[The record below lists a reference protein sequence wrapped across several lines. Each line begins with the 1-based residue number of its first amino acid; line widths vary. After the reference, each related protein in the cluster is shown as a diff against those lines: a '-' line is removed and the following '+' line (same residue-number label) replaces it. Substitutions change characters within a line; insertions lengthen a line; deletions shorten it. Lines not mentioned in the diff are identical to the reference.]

1 MTNTLAQ
8 LCEQLAYDELS
19 TLAIAGQYNGL
30 LDEKREA
37 QIVSLAN
44 SGLLDLYSTFVL
56 KENEVIIQIAEARTF
71 YPLHVAHSVVN
82 GTDPSRFIQDSPDFP
97 FIGDVLRVTGVVN
110 EYGCQLPL
118 NDPGAPGSVFTPSPT
133 VVQVPCECGYDALG
147 VIYQASHPKLTPQD
161 MDAEIQ
167 LPPVLW
173 PALRSW
179 IAYRVFSAIGT
190 EAAKMSAGEHFAAY
204 QRVIDMVKEHDLV
217 SNSQSISTHKFQ
229 NNGWV

>member
-1 MTNTLAQ
+1 MTNTLNY
-8 LCEQLAYDELS
+8 LCEQLAHDELS

-56 KENEVIIQIAEARTF
+56 KENEVIIQIAEARTV
-71 YPLHVAHSVVN
+71 YPLHVAHSSVN
-82 GTDPSRFIQDSPDFP
+82 GTDAHRFIQDSPDFP
-97 FIGDVLRVTGVVN
+97 FIGDVLRVTGAVT
-110 EYGCQLPL
+110 EHGCQLPL
-118 NDPGAPGSVFTPSPT
+118 NDPGAPGSIFTPSPA
-133 VVQVPCECGYDALG
+133 VVQVPCDCGYDALG
-147 VIYQASHPKLTPQD
+147 ITYQASHPKLTPQD

-190 EAAKMSAGEHFAAY
+190 EAAKMTAAEHFAAF
-204 QRVIDMVKEHDLV
+204 QRVVDMVKEQDLV
-217 SNSQSISTHKFQ
+217 SNSQSVSTHKFQ